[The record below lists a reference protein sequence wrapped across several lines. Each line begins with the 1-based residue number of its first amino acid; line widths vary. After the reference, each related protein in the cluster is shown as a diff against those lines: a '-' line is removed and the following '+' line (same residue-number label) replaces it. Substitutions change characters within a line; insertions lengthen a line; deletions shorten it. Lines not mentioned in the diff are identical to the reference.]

1 MMDTIECP
9 VCGYPNAEK
18 QATYDPV
25 TVFYVCPVCGRYE
38 FSETEIM
45 KPSLDKKKLSSFL
58 YYKGF
63 RRRKDY
69 STEYRYHT
77 TLSKEKCDEYVTE
90 FKNGNN
96 EHGHPVHMDN
106 DIIQAWYPMNFAE
119 KIDMILLKL
128 AELADYVGQEI
139 KISKYELYGLMFVE
153 RYKRDGKEALSDDE
167 MNKQAFFFENYL
179 IEVGYI
185 KGSPTISGDQAGAIT
200 ITPIGYQRI
209 DKLQRD
215 TGEGRNVLVA
225 MKFGDDTKNLREAI
239 KLGIRDAG
247 YNPILID
254 EVEHNEL
261 ITPELL
267 SYIRNS
273 KFVVV
278 DLTHQNNGA
287 YFEEGYAMG
296 VGKPVIQLCKS
307 GTKLHFDIAQKNT
320 IIWDMESDIP
330 LRLKN
335 RIKATID

>member
-1 MMDTIECP
+1 MDTIECP
-9 VCGYPNAEK
+9 VCGCPNAEK

-45 KPSLDKKKLSSFL
+45 KPSLDKKKLGSFL
-58 YYKGF
+58 YYRGF
-63 RRRKDY
+63 RRRKDF

-77 TLSKEKCDEYVTE
+77 TLSKEKCDEYVTS
-90 FKNGNN
+90 FKNGNI

-128 AELADYVGQEI
+128 ADLADYVGQEI

-167 MNKQAFFFENYL
+167 LNKQAFFFENYL
-179 IEVGYI
+179 IEACYI
-185 KGSPTISGDQAGAIT
+185 KGSPTVSGDQAGAIT

-209 DKLQRD
+209 DKLQSD
-215 TGEGRNVLVA
+215 NGEGRNALVA

-307 GTKLHFDIAQKNT
+307 GTTLHFDIAQKNT
-320 IIWDMESDIP
+320 IIWDTEADIP

>member
-1 MMDTIECP
+1 MDTIECP
-9 VCGYPNAEK
+9 VCGCPNAEK

-45 KPSLDKKKLSSFL
+45 KPSLDKKKLGSFL
-58 YYKGF
+58 YYRGF
-63 RRRKDY
+63 RRRKDF

-77 TLSKEKCDEYVTE
+77 TLSKEKCDEYVTS
-90 FKNGNN
+90 FKNGNI

-128 AELADYVGQEI
+128 ADLADYVGQEI

-167 MNKQAFFFENYL
+167 LNKQAFFFENYL
-179 IEVGYI
+179 IEACYI
-185 KGSPTISGDQAGAIT
+185 KGSPTVSGDQAGAIT

-209 DKLQRD
+209 DKLQSD
-215 TGEGRNVLVA
+215 NGEGRNALVA

-247 YNPILID
+247 YNPILIG

-267 SYIRNS
+267 SYIRKS

-307 GTKLHFDIAQKNT
+307 GTTLHFDIAQKNT
-320 IIWDMESDIP
+320 IIWDTEADIP